1 MAKSNFLNKNSAY
14 IGSLVSYLED
24 IKPYHSKLSEIA
36 EEYQF
41 YESMNVKF
49 EERTFERTKID
60 AANLYN
66 FFSSG
71 NDDSFKEMPLKML
84 DTSLRGT
91 LYPAEPVPDFGIVP
105 HVYSKKA
112 FDGPGAASVLIAR
125 NGDRANAELLVEG
138 HDYFLSHGGIQFKV
152 WQNKVPKTNEY
163 GEWLDLNGNVIDR
176 VANPTAIPAYV
187 WESKWVD
194 TRDQNLISLA
204 SEQARILALD
214 TSNPASAV
222 NQIKALLLQVAA
234 LSLPSH
240 IVPMLNVHLATI
252 NKPDLPRDY
261 EELLANLQEQNITPP
276 TGFDGWIGN
285 DGIDTING
293 VTKFFTYVDEA
304 LSALTPTLAIFPRM
318 FAEESLRTAG
328 VQESELMEP
337 GASNLHTSARIWFKD
352 PIGLPPETTAYS
364 EQWNII
370 KVNPIAYSRPLK
382 TSPRVTDAR
391 LIMHGDGFKNAV
403 QATWTVQFTSS
414 TTYIVSYT
422 TSTESVSLVP
432 MSAPSFKDLW
442 VHFTL
447 YQGSIGFAVGD
458 TFTFETFAR
467 KPSYLVHGS
476 VSGWRKSVVVDE
488 LYNDIIS
495 FKIQKPT
502 PELFKLVNNP
512 YRLNTYDTTPFDTT
526 RYDAGNRGR
535 NLKIDAAQRVDDVT
549 PDGKNNWY
557 IGRPNGPGIIT
568 VTVSDDAPS
577 MLYTLT
583 PTPLYPA
590 VPTGWLVSRA
600 DVGVVGHLS
609 IDIVDIFSDEYVTIE
624 AKDIDGSDPD
634 MLQILQLEITGD
646 DFQLW
651 NGQDTIILN
660 SNNNVD
666 LVDMPAMTVTL
677 PGPSDVVLVDK
688 RFDDRISINLQYN
701 SVFVKPDLEPLAP
714 ISLNPFFIDT
724 STNLGLVQLENTS
737 PETSILSTWLPLTVQ
752 GYDSFNS
759 PVQFS
764 SAAKYFDVLS
774 AGSGQTIGRLL
785 STDEPGEAEFVWND
799 AFAAEYLPLNAE
811 ANVVVLTSGFNDRVH
826 ARITESVKFLI
837 SGGALLLDF
846 MFEDFATVTIKDSQ
860 FWNIYTAIEDTIN
873 TVISDGPF
881 GGFLPGYDTQLY
893 DDEGSTIINQYEAP
907 KPLGYESGIFE
918 SKPYDKEG
926 FAPRTDLGLGPAN
939 YDTGIPLVDLF
950 SEAQVLGTIPAGSR
964 TTLQALRYKT
974 ISDQLQPFL
983 IGVLGTSGAID
994 EQSILAQ
1001 FHANIEAHLALI
1013 PSDSALLVPTLN
1025 GPFKGI
1031 GLPSVGMAMEITI
1044 GSADTA
1050 KPSSDVTNTGIQDSA
1065 MILTILPPLS
1075 TDESTFDEG
1084 GLDALPD
1091 TSALIFLDTLPPIG
1105 SPPSVGQ
1112 TYETYDSPISLV
1124 SAPGYA
1130 PNAFEIYFNV
1140 PSVGT
1145 MKTPRA
1151 FMWLPAWD
1159 APREVPVVEKTGIG
1173 KYRISIPIS
1182 TDAKLYLMPG
1192 L

>member
-84 DTSLRGT
+84 DSSLRGT
-91 LYPAEPVPDFGIVP
+91 LYPAEPVPDFGTVP

-125 NGDRANAELLVEG
+125 NGDRSNADLLVEG
-138 HDYFLSHGGIQFKV
+138 HDYFLSHGGIQFRI
-152 WQNKVPKTNEY
+152 WQTTDANTNFVPS
-163 GEWLDLNGNVIDR
+163 W
-176 VANPTAIPAYV
+176 
-187 WESKWVD
+187 SD
-194 TRDQNLISLA
+194 TRDQDLIS
-204 SEQARILALD
+204 SSISYARSVALD
-214 TSNPASAV
+214 ASNPASAISQV
-222 NQIKALLLQVAA
+222 KALLLRISVLQ
-234 LSLPSH
+234 LPADIRS
-240 IVPMLNVHLATI
+240 ILDGHLATVNI
-252 NKPDLPRDY
+252 PELPRDY
-261 EELLANLQEQNITPP
+261 EALLNELKDRAITVIS
-276 TGFDGWIGN
+276 GFSGWIGN
-285 DGIDTING
+285 DGVPLG
-293 VTKFFTYVDEA
+293 SKYVDEA
-304 LSALTPTLAIFPRM
+304 LSALTPALLVFPPM
-318 FAEESLRTAG
+318 FSDASTR
-328 VQESELMEP
+328 EP
-337 GASNLHTSARIWFKD
+337 GVVGSRISFGPSA
-352 PIGLPPETTAYS
+352 PL

-370 KVNPIAYSRPLK
+370 KVNPIAYSRPVK
-382 TSPRVTDAR
+382 VSARSTDAR
-391 LIMHGDGFKNAV
+391 LVMHGDGFKSAI
-403 QATWTVQFTSS
+403 QATWTVSFTSNS
-414 TTYIVSYT
+414 TYVVSYT
-422 TSTESVSLVP
+422 AGSQTVSTAPIS
-432 MSAPSFKDLW
+432 SASFKDLF
-442 VHFTL
+442 VHFSL
-447 YQGSIGFAVGD
+447 HSGAVGFAAGD
-458 TFTFETFAR
+458 MFTFDTYAR

-476 VSGWRKSVVVDE
+476 VSGWRANAVVGE
-488 LYNDIIS
+488 AYNDIIS
-495 FKIQKPT
+495 FTIEKPT
-502 PELFKLVNNP
+502 PELFKLTNNP
-512 YRLNTYDTTPFDTT
+512 YRLNSYDTTPFDSS
-526 RYDAGNRGR
+526 RYDSGNRGR
-535 NLKIDAAQRVDDVT
+535 NPKIDAAERVAETGVDSWV
-549 PDGKNNWY
+549 
-557 IGRPNGPGIIT
+557 IGSGTIT
-568 VTVSDDAPS
+568 VKVSDDAPS
-577 MLYTLT
+577 VLYTLT
-583 PTPLYPA
+583 PTPIFPA
-590 VPTGWLVSRA
+590 EPSGWLVSRA
-600 DVGVVGHLS
+600 DIGVLGHLS
-609 IDIVDIFSDEYVTIE
+609 LTGTFSDEYVTINS
-624 AKDIDGSDPD
+624 AGILGADLD
-634 MLQILQLEITGD
+634 MLKILQLEITGD

-651 NGQDTIILN
+651 NGQDTIIIR
-660 SNNNVD
+660 SD
-666 LVDMPAMTVTL
+666 TVQL
-677 PGPSDVVLVDK
+677 PGPTDIVLVDK
-688 RFDDRISINLQYN
+688 RFDDQISINLQYD
-701 SVFVKPDLEPLAP
+701 SVFVKPNLEPLAP

-737 PETSILSTWLPLTVQ
+737 PETSILSTWLPITIK
-752 GYDSFNS
+752 GYDSFDTE
-759 PVQFS
+759 VQFS
-764 SAAKYFDVLS
+764 SKAKYFDVFS
-774 AGSGQTIGRLL
+774 AGSSKTIGRLL
-785 STDEPGEAEFVWND
+785 STDEPGEAEFVWNE

-811 ANVVVLTSGFNDRVH
+811 ANVVVLTSGFNDQIH
-826 ARITESVKFLI
+826 ARISESVKFLI
-837 SGGALLLDF
+837 SGGALTLDF
-846 MFEDFATVTIKDSQ
+846 MFEDFASVSIKDSQ

-918 SKPYDKEG
+918 SKPYDREG

-950 SEAQVLGTIPAGSR
+950 SEAQVLGTIPVGSR
-964 TTLQALRYKT
+964 TALQALRYKT

-994 EQSILAQ
+994 EQSSLAQ
-1001 FHANIEAHLALI
+1001 FNANLEAHLALI

-1091 TSALIFLDTLPPIG
+1091 TSALIFSEVLPPIG
-1105 SPPSVGQ
+1105 SPPTVGQ
-1112 TYETYDSPISLV
+1112 TYEDYDSPISLV

-1151 FMWLPAWD
+1151 FMWLPSWP
-1159 APREVPVVEKTGIG
+1159 APQEVPVVEKTGIG
-1173 KYRISIPIS
+1173 KYRISIPIA